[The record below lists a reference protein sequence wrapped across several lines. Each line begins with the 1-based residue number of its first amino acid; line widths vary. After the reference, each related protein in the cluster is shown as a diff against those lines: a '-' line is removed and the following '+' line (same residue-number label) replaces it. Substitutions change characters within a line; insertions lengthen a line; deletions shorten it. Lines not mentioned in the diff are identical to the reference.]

1 MKINF
6 LKGRNWVCFAFFFL
20 GKKQGMLVLGG
31 LATVLLATSS
41 VALAECPIREHDRP
55 THQQTT
61 SLLMSSGAR
70 LTLEGELLRV
80 EGSDGRHIYYSVKQP
95 DSGLPTSIID
105 LSATRFVVLGPVKS
119 FLGVFVENYSKQ
131 EDLSLTPLP
140 VRYEARFSYWTHLR
154 GTCPIESARFSPAL
168 KAVVV
173 SGWGRSGLISRLI
186 HGDSFSTLLVA
197 GNDDPNPKPLELED
211 GTALAYFGDDYEGNA
226 VLRTRAGDGFLL
238 KLGSKFVKCGSY
250 HPMPN
255 KLYTQ

>member
-80 EGSDGRHIYYSVKQP
+80 RVLMVDISTTQ
-95 DSGLPTSIID
+95 
-105 LSATRFVVLGPVKS
+105 LSNLTQV
-119 FLGVFVENYSKQ
+119 FLHQ
-131 EDLSLTPLP
+131 
-140 VRYEARFSYWTHLR
+140 
-154 GTCPIESARFSPAL
+154 
-168 KAVVV
+168 
-173 SGWGRSGLISRLI
+173 
-186 HGDSFSTLLVA
+186 
-197 GNDDPNPKPLELED
+197 
-211 GTALAYFGDDYEGNA
+211 
-226 VLRTRAGDGFLL
+226 
-238 KLGSKFVKCGSY
+238 
-250 HPMPN
+250 
-255 KLYTQ
+255 